1 MFAERALSNL
11 ATVNRRVRDK
21 HTDVHLAGQILCS
34 APREATLQTKAI
46 ASRPFMKAANHLH
59 LNDL

>member
-1 MFAERALSNL
+1 MFAEWAPSNL

-34 APREATLQTKAI
+34 APREATLQTDRQPAI
-46 ASRPFMKAANHLH
+46 HESSKPFAFE
-59 LNDL
+59 